1 MRKLI
6 KIEDTKV
13 DTIKATLWASLMD
26 QRQIEPSKI
35 YKQLKD
41 KGKNRSNV
49 KEAIKS
55 LQKLSMVNYEETD
68 NTECSYLERKQILG
82 RNIES
87 LPCLGCQSLGKCG
100 VGENYSPENCK
111 KLSFWIN
118 KLRDDCTNE

>member
-1 MRKLI
+1 
-6 KIEDTKV
+6 
-13 DTIKATLWASLMD
+13 MD
-26 QRQIEPSKI
+26 QRQVEPSKI

-41 KGKNRSNV
+41 EGKKRSNI

-55 LQKLSMVNYEETD
+55 LQKLSMLNYKEND
-68 NTECSYLERKQILG
+68 DGECSYLERKRVLG
-82 RNIES
+82 ENIES

-118 KLRDDCTNE
+118 KIRNEAANE